1 MSARRWRRGGG
12 PRPPCGRPTGL
23 STLLAAPLAATLAAT
38 LVVASASTPASGWI
52 HFPVKEL
59 NVGLSLR
66 RRTVARRREFSC
78 SSFVVTAVSI
88 SNTVQLTGDA
98 ARAQPRP

>member
-23 STLLAAPLAATLAAT
+23 STLLAAPLAATL
-38 LVVASASTPASGWI
+38 VVTSASTPASGWI

-88 SNTVQLTGDA
+88 RV
-98 ARAQPRP
+98 